1 MKMFAAVLQYFATG
15 QVTDPF
21 TAQMDELVDQYN
33 KSERKWVA
41 GVWTWEKEFKYRER
55 LAREDGEAAGVARG
69 LAQGEALQREAL
81 AKLAKILIAENRI
94 DDLVRANTDFEYQS
108 RLLKQ
113 YGLLPTEKEQ
123 LAAR

>member
-41 GVWTWEKEFKYRER
+41 EVWTWEKEFKYRER
-55 LAREDGEAAGVARG
+55 LAREDGEETGV
-69 LAQGEALQREAL
+69 ALQREAL
-81 AKLAKILIAENRI
+81 AKLAKILISENRSE
-94 DDLVRANTDFEYQS
+94 DLIRATTDLDYQTH
-108 RLLKQ
+108 LLKQ
-113 YGLLPTEKEQ
+113 YGLLPVEEKE
-123 LAAR
+123 LAVH